1 MRGRYVLS
9 LFTFAVGLS
18 AGTRV
23 TAQSDRLR
31 CDGDLDG
38 DGRVT
43 VDEILVSV
51 DNALTGCPLPT
62 AAAAT
67 PTPEATPTPTV
78 AASCQG
84 ASLALAAGVS
94 ATCIAGPDERV
105 DDCARVRIEGD
116 CPVGRACA
124 AATAHC
130 SCVGGPLGGQ
140 SFACQFSTI
149 PGGIRCG
156 GVCTGDCVISLEA
169 Q

>member
-1 MRGRYVLS
+1 MRCRYTLILLTFVFCTS
-9 LFTFAVGLS
+9 L
-18 AGTRV
+18 GT
-23 TAQSDRLR
+23 QSDAQTNRLR
-31 CDGDLDG
+31 CDGDFDG

-67 PTPEATPTPTV
+67 PTPEATPTPTL
-78 AASCQG
+78 AAACAGS
-84 ASLALAAGVS
+84 SLALASGVN
-94 ATCIAGPDERV
+94 ATCLGSVDERGA
-105 DDCARVRIEGD
+105 DCSRVRIEGD

-130 SCVGGPLGGQ
+130 SCVGGPLAGQ
-140 SFACQFSTI
+140 SFACQFSKI

-156 GVCTGDCVISLEA
+156 GVCTGDCVISIEA